1 MVDRYEKVLSSLLVL
16 PNMARVYSHLMA
28 KRLVTGPLDK
38 IAFKLHERA

>member
-28 KRLVTGPLDK
+28 KASRDRSIGQDSVQTS
-38 IAFKLHERA
+38 